1 MEFAEHTWIP
11 PSGHRHLSA
20 QAIPCQP
27 QACVCPAF
35 LQSDYKKE
43 AKVSTGRASPEASL
57 LGLTSFCV
65 PTWLSLSVSV
75 S

>member
-11 PSGHRHLSA
+11 PSDHWHLSV

-43 AKVSTGRASPEASL
+43 AKVLTGWASPEACL
-57 LGLTSFCV
+57 LGLTSFCI
-65 PTWLSLSVSV
+65 PTWSSLCVSM